1 MEYLKKDFVVTNSTH
16 AFVNIFDDQGL
27 EQKIKELKK
36 YGALP
41 GITQDEETFDRFVA
55 TAPRLSGMV
64 DKFLTTYPKANH
76 SGTEVYHQLQGN
88 MGLRCALDAITIK
101 NCIITYCEGN
111 PFIKNTPLRHI
122 TSAVRIPEPAASDI
136 ISYPQRGQ
144 ERYEWLVE
152 NRILKGSA
160 ESIWDPLP
168 QIKLKRF
175 ANWMPKTTIKVNG

>member
-1 MEYLKKDFVVTNSTH
+1 
-16 AFVNIFDDQGL
+16 
-27 EQKIKELKK
+27 
-36 YGALP
+36 
-41 GITQDEETFDRFVA
+41 
-55 TAPRLSGMV
+55 
-64 DKFLTTYPKANH
+64 
-76 SGTEVYHQLQGN
+76 
-88 MGLRCALDAITIK
+88 MGLRLSLNAITIK

-122 TSAVRIPEPAASDI
+122 TSAVCIPEPAASDI